1 MECAW
6 RVRKKAAPKMAPRG
20 AVEAAD
26 RQNMIGAAVSCE
38 GFLALLSAGV
48 EVSLCHT
55 VVATA
60 MRIADNWGPR
70 MVGHD
75 PTIEGWHGTC
85 VFATIYLEKAL
96 DQEVGKDWTSDRL
109 SKCRSSLLQTLRV
122 SAEERRRAF
131 CVMSALGREGMMAI
145 QDMK

>member
-1 MECAW
+1 
-6 RVRKKAAPKMAPRG
+6 
-20 AVEAAD
+20 
-26 RQNMIGAAVSCE
+26 MIGAALSCE

-60 MRIADNWGPR
+60 MRIADDWGPR

-96 DQEVGKDWTSDRL
+96 GQEVGKDWTSDRL
-109 SKCRSSLLQTLRV
+109 SKYRSSLLQTLRV

-131 CVMSALGREGMMAI
+131 CVMSALKREGMMVI